1 MIRLTVVLNVFW
13 TAVPY
18 HPEQGY
24 ILALTRR
31 DLKKFTT
38 RAYRAANEM
47 WRLGVGRMNWL
58 AVIGRGMNRL
68 DSAKLVPNV
77 T

>member
-1 MIRLTVVLNVFW
+1 MLFQLNW
-13 TAVPY
+13 NTIPTN
-18 HPEQGY
+18 PEQGY

-38 RAYRAANEM
+38 RAYQAANEM
-47 WRLGVGRMNWL
+47 WRLDVGRMNWV

-68 DSAKLVPNV
+68 DGTKLVPNV

>member
-1 MIRLTVVLNVFW
+1 MYFGRLFHIIWN
-13 TAVPY
+13 AVPVELE
-18 HPEQGY
+18 HGWS
-24 ILALTRR
+24 LVLTRR
-31 DLKKFTT
+31 ELKKLTT
-38 RAYRAANEM
+38 RAYWVGNEM

-68 DSAKLVPNV
+68 DGAKLVPNV